1 MASDVT
7 GAPGPGC
14 VGGWPVRPPEQRA
27 AGSGSLSLPHSAPS
41 DLEPGLKRTVRF
53 DLCPDGGA
61 MAPDLGPLWPARC
74 QPHGFGAARHRPV
87 PQAPPPGFAVRAIGA
102 TYLDGCR
109 GDERRLRW
117 LLQRLREGQCRFHI
131 EPPMTGAPATCRQ
144 VTAWEGAGSDI
155 AAQPPS
161 LDRESCPSPDAG
173 SLAVPAVRSLL
184 KAGVSPGPFCPKDTG
199 PCLRTSVVV
208 TPGGLVALVG
218 AQGCHSVPQCTARRR
233 DARPRVPCAAG
244 QGPCS
249 RRSRGRG
256 LVRCRRGRPGHSRS
270 PGPPLSPTRA
280 AALLAGSRSPSGSGA
295 SRTIPAGAAGGP
307 RNRGLGAWSATSRRS
322 GPSRPHGD
330 RAHVAVGGMQTLRG
344 P

>member
-1 MASDVT
+1 MPFPYRASNDGRPCHVQAGDGVGRGGLRHRGPAT
-7 GAPGPGC
+7 EPGPG
-14 VGGWPVRPPEQRA
+14 RA
-27 AGSGSLSLPHSAPS
+27 
-41 DLEPGLKRTVRF
+41 
-53 DLCPDGGA
+53 
-61 MAPDLGPLWPARC
+61 W
-74 QPHGFGAARHRPV
+74 
-87 PQAPPPGFAVRAIGA
+87 
-102 TYLDGCR
+102 
-109 GDERRLRW
+109 
-117 LLQRLREGQCRFHI
+117 
-131 EPPMTGAPATCRQ
+131 
-144 VTAWEGAGSDI
+144 
-155 AAQPPS
+155 
-161 LDRESCPSPDAG
+161 

-233 DARPRVPCAAG
+233 DARPHVPCAAG

-249 RRSRGRG
+249 RCSRGRG
-256 LVRCRRGRPGHSRS
+256 LVRCRRGRPSHSRS

-280 AALLAGSRSPSGSGA
+280 AGLLAGSRSPSGSGA

>member
-1 MASDVT
+1 M
-7 GAPGPGC
+7 
-14 VGGWPVRPPEQRA
+14 RPPEQRA

-74 QPHGFGAARHRPV
+74 QPHGFGAGRHRPG

-161 LDRESCPSPDAG
+161 LDRASCLSPDAG

-199 PCLRTSVVV
+199 LCLRTSVVV

-218 AQGCHSVPQCTARRR
+218 AQGCRSVPQCTARRR

-256 LVRCRRGRPGHSRS
+256 LVRCRRGVPAIRGALGRPCRPRVLPRSSLVPAPRRAPVPPGLSRPERLGDRETGDS
-270 PGPPLSPTRA
+270 
-280 AALLAGSRSPSGSGA
+280 
-295 SRTIPAGAAGGP
+295 
-307 RNRGLGAWSATSRRS
+307 GAWSATSRRS